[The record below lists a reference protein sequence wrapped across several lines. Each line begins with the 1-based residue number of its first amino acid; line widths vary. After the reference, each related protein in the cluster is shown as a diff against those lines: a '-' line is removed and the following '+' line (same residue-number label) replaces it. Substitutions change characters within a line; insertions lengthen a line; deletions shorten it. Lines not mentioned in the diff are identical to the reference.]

1 MKVIMEIE
9 NEQEMKQYERFLK
22 AVNPALV
29 MVRKKRK
36 IIKTAEFLDSIEKIA
51 VPVDVV
57 HIPDRESRN
66 AR

>member
-9 NEQEMKQYERFLK
+9 NEQEIKQYERFLK
-22 AVNPALV
+22 AVNPALD

-36 IIKTAEFLDSIEKIA
+36 IIKTAEFLNFIEKIA

-57 HIPDRESRN
+57 LIPDRESRN

>member
-1 MKVIMEIE
+1 MKVIMELE

-36 IIKTAEFLDSIEKIA
+36 IIKTAEFLNSIEKIA

-57 HIPDRESRN
+57 LIPDRESRN

>member
-29 MVRKKRK
+29 IVRKKRK
-36 IIKTAEFLDSIEKIA
+36 IIKTAEFLNSIEKIA